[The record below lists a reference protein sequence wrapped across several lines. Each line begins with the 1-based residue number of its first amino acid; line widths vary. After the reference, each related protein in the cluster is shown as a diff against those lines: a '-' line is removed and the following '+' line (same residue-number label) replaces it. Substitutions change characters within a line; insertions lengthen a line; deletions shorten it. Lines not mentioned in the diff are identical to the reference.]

1 MIPNVFISSTIEDLH
16 YLRDAIRDV
25 IGELAYNPVMSEYGD
40 IGYSPLHSAE
50 GSCYVTLRQCQL
62 AVLIVGKRY
71 GSVSKNSLSI
81 THNEFRAARQNRIP
95 IITLVDSEVM
105 AFKKVFDTNKS
116 GVEFS
121 APGMDSPT
129 KTFDFIAEIVGYT
142 VNNGILTYSNVA
154 HARSHLKKQLAHLF
168 GEFLSTQ
175 FDPIKADVKD
185 VLSEIKTLRHELVS
199 QHDIAS
205 DDRFLKAIRFL
216 LDENR
221 EVKEYRELL
230 EQGLGQPLD
239 AAVRVLLENSTFDAV
254 IRKITGLDPLIL
266 KVRAAR
272 SLMEMSKRA
281 DALFKESSNRR
292 FWKMSLVGT
301 NRSPE
306 ARRVLLIGRSGKRL
320 LLNKDALDF
329 FREIHTRLRST
340 LP

>member
-1 MIPNVFISSTIEDLH
+1 MIPNVFVSSTIEDLH

-25 IGELAYNPVMSEYGD
+25 IAELAYNPVMSEYGD

-71 GSVSKNSLSI
+71 GSVSQSSLSI
-81 THNEFRAARQNRIP
+81 THNEFRAARQNKIP

-116 GVEFS
+116 GIDFS

-129 KTFDFIAEIVGYT
+129 KTFNFIAEIVGYA

-154 HARSHLKKQLAHLF
+154 DARSHLKKQLAHLF
-168 GEFLSTQ
+168 GEFLGSQ

-199 QHDIAS
+199 QHNITS
-205 DDRFLKAIRFL
+205 DDRYLKAIRFL

-221 EVKEYRELL
+221 DAKEYRELL

-239 AAVRVLLENSTFDAV
+239 AAVRALLDSPTFDEV
-254 IRKITGLDPLIL
+254 IRRITGLDALIL
-266 KVRAAR
+266 KVRASR
-272 SLMEMSKRA
+272 SLLEMAKRA

-292 FWKMSLVGT
+292 FWKMSLVGAD
-301 NRSPE
+301 RPPE
-306 ARRVLLIGRSGKRL
+306 ARQVLLIGRSGKRL

-329 FREIHTRLRST
+329 FREVHKKLRGT